1 MKEII
6 NTMFKYIKKGD
17 IMDIS
22 SSVATTPSSTQIEVM
37 KKALESEEQQ
47 VLKVLES
54 ANEQSQKVAAQK
66 TGLGNNLNM
75 IG

>member
-1 MKEII
+1 
-6 NTMFKYIKKGD
+6 
-17 IMDIS
+17 MDVS
-22 SSVATTPSSTQIEVM
+22 SSTATAQSSTHIEVM
-37 KKALESEEQQ
+37 KKATETQEQQ

-54 ANEQSQKVAAQK
+54 ADEQPQKVVAQK

>member
-1 MKEII
+1 
-6 NTMFKYIKKGD
+6 MFKYIKKGD

-22 SSVATTPSSTQIEVM
+22 SSVATTPSSTHIEVM
-37 KKALESEEQQ
+37 KKAMETQEQQ

-54 ANEQSQKVAAQK
+54 ANEQSQKVVAQK

-75 IG
+75 VG